1 MNFFTELCACLNIFS
16 IYLDATRHAV
26 GSTYRRTHASPENS
40 IKVVIVGH
48 VCAAATRIF
57 VQAQW

>member
-1 MNFFTELCACLNIFS
+1 LNIFS

-40 IKVVIVGH
+40 IKVVIVDH